1 MDNMNSDGAQLDIPP
16 SSAPLYSAPAVPS
29 DEPDEIRAIW
39 GTTVNLAETMKL
51 FREFL
56 RGFKPKYRAAHDRE
70 VGRRS
75 HAFASPEEGEILLY
89 ENYLRR
95 MRQTGETNLNLDM
108 VNLVSYPPCR
118 KLHTQLVKY
127 PQEVIPAMD
136 QVLKDLMLEIAD
148 MDQQAGVDDMV
159 GDLGDAEVAEIM
171 GRVYKV
177 RPYGLAAVNMRELN
191 PSGEALVVH
200 IILSTSIQNCPRYR
214 QTRVY
219 KRLGDPCHSRHTGHE
234 SSILQVSCML
244 AHRTGRDR
252 PWKDR
257 RTGALSSR
265 CLWFRGHNVTHTQQ
279 MRICG
284 SSGHTPARDA

>member
-1 MDNMNSDGAQLDIPP
+1 MTSPTASKTPRNRRGDIHSSLSLTPSRRPRRAVANPDRMDLDTMHSDGAHLDIPQ
-16 SSAPLYSAPAVPS
+16 SSAPLLSAPAAPS

-75 HAFASPEEGEILLY
+75 HAFTSPEQGEVLLY

-108 VNLVSYPPCR
+108 ANLFSYPPCR
-118 KLHTQLVKY
+118 KLHNQLVKY

-148 MDQQAGVDDMV
+148 MDQQAGTDDML
-159 GDLGDAEVAEIM
+159 GELGDAEVAEIM

-177 RPYGLAAVNMRELN
+177 RPFGLTAVNMRELN
-191 PSGEALVVH
+191 PSGEALVFY
-200 IILSTSIQNCPRYR
+200 IFWYKYSKLS
-214 QTRVY
+214 
-219 KRLGDPCHSRHTGHE
+219 
-234 SSILQVSCML
+234 
-244 AHRTGRDR
+244 
-252 PWKDR
+252 
-257 RTGALSSR
+257 
-265 CLWFRGHNVTHTQQ
+265 
-279 MRICG
+279 
-284 SSGHTPARDA
+284 

>member
-1 MDNMNSDGAQLDIPP
+1 MNSDGAQLEIPP

-89 ENYLRR
+89 ENYIRR

-108 VNLVSYPPCR
+108 INLLSYPTCR
-118 KLHTQLVKY
+118 KLHNQLVKY

-148 MDQQAGVDDMV
+148 MDQQAGADDMV
-159 GDLGDAEVAEIM
+159 GELGDAEVAEIM

-191 PSGEALVVH
+191 PSGEALAM
-200 IILSTSIQNCPRYR
+200 ILSTRIQNCPRYR
-214 QTRVY
+214 QTRVH
-219 KRLGDPCHSRHTGHE
+219 KGLGDSCHSRHTGHE
-234 SSILQVSCML
+234 SSILQVSYML
-244 AHRTGRDR
+244 AHGTSRDR

-257 RTGALSSR
+257 RAGALSSR
-265 CLWFRGHNVTHTQQ
+265 CLRFRGHNVTHTQQ
-279 MRICG
+279 M
-284 SSGHTPARDA
+284 